1 MLGTLVVVASTVV
14 IIAARLAARSAR
26 LRVVEEAFRSLGGLP
41 RRTLRGIEGPVH
53 GLPVR
58 YSLLTNQRQI
68 NRQTRTLCCAD
79 LSIERPAF
87 EMDLRP
93 ENAWGA
99 RDVEHGRAIDLV
111 LGDDA
116 FDESFLV
123 EAAPADI
130 ARALLDRETRTALLA
145 FHPCRLTVLHDEL
158 RFSKMEALTEFA
170 EVRRVLE
177 LCTRVRSRLESLPLL
192 MHEERLAMARE
203 SAASGGYRGPSPQA
217 ISALATSSGSA
228 AELAALRRIRS
239 RRTMLR
245 SAQAAAVVAL
255 GIVAWLL
262 IASGHR

>member
-1 MLGTLVVVASTVV
+1 MLGTLVVVASIAV
-14 IIAARLAARSAR
+14 IIAVRLAARTAR

-58 YSLLTNQRQI
+58 YSLLTNQSQI
-68 NRQTRTLCCAD
+68 SQVTSTLCCAD

-93 ENAWGA
+93 ETAWGA

-130 ARALLDRETRTALLA
+130 ARALLDRDTRTALLA

-170 EVRRVLE
+170 EIRRVLE
-177 LCTRVRSRLESLPLL
+177 LCTRVRSRLESLPTL
-192 MHEERLAMARE
+192 MHEERLAQARE
-203 SAASGGYRGPSPQA
+203 SAASAGYRGPSPQA
-217 ISALATSSGSA
+217 ISALAMSSGSA
-228 AELAALRRIRS
+228 GELAALQRIRTH
-239 RRTMLR
+239 RTMLR

-262 IASGHR
+262 LASGHR